1 MSIEEELKDAKKRAD
16 ALALML
22 RGTLHPGA
30 SFILCDDLPG
40 VLIQI
45 DNMVGVL
52 LKERYNR
59 MGRPFIQRLLGD

>member
-1 MSIEEELKDAKKRAD
+1 MSAEKELKDAKERAD

-22 RGTLHPGA
+22 RATLHPGA

-40 VLIQI
+40 VLVQI

-59 MGRPFIQRLLGD
+59 VGRPLLQRLLG